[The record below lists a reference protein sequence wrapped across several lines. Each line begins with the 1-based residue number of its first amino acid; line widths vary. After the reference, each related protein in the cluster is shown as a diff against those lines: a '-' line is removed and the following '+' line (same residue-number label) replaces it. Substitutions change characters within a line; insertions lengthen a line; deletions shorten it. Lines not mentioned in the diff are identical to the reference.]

1 MSSHFHLIPKLTS
14 LQTWNHMIQSST
26 RNGLFS
32 ESLHLYSSMLRSGVH
47 GDDFTF
53 PFVAKACAKLGSVW
67 DGRKLHAHAILLG
80 FQGNTFV
87 QTSLLDMYSKCS
99 SFSESWQMFVEMP
112 HRGLVSW
119 NCMIS
124 AYSKDAQADKSMGL
138 FNEMRGSGVQ
148 PSCST
153 YISLISG
160 CMGSVSAL
168 RHGLSVYSCGIKVGV
183 DSYLQFRN
191 SVLSMFVRYGLI
203 VDACLLFDGMEG
215 KSIVTWTAMACG
227 YLRIGDY
234 MKVFDLFNCMRR
246 GGNRLDSIALV
257 NVILAG
263 VQSGS
268 LWTAR
273 GLHAFVIQS
282 GFGHEGDIATSLVN
296 LYAKCGDIISA
307 RKVFDSV
314 SEKNVFLWTSLISGY
329 VNSGH
334 SREALEL
341 FQNLLNSTVRPN
353 EATISVILSA
363 CADIGSVAIG
373 EKVEEYIVANRLESD
388 LRVQTGL
395 IRMYC
400 KCGSLQRARKIFDGI
415 PAKDLTV
422 WSTMISGYA
431 CHGEGKEA
439 LSFFQEMQKEA
450 IKPDAIVLTNILSA
464 CSHSGLV
471 DEGLK
476 WFRRMQTDYGIDP
489 TIEHYMC
496 IVDLL
501 SKAGQ
506 INIASKFICQMP
518 IKLQNQVWAPLLN
531 ACTAHH
537 NSQLG
542 ELISKQL
549 LKQEILEAEQYV
561 LMSNVYTCIGKW
573 EEATAFRSSL
583 NKRRLIK
590 EPGWSRIELCN

>member
-1 MSSHFHLIPKLTS
+1 MSSHFHLVPKLTS

-26 RNGLFS
+26 RKGLFS

-99 SFSESWQMFVEMP
+99 SFSESWQMFVEMH

-124 AYSKDAQADKSMGL
+124 AYSKDAQTDKSMGL

-203 VDACLLFDGMEG
+203 VDACLLFNCMEG
-215 KSIVTWTAMACG
+215 KSVVTWTAMACG

-234 MKVFDLFNCMRR
+234 MKVFDLFNRMRR

-282 GFGHEGDIATSLVN
+282 GFGHEGDIVTSLVN
-296 LYAKCGDIISA
+296 LYAKCADIISA

-329 VNSGH
+329 VNGGH

-373 EKVEEYIVANRLESD
+373 EKVEEYIVANRLELD

-400 KCGSLQRARKIFDGI
+400 KCGILQRARKIFDGI

-431 CHGEGKEA
+431 CHGEGTEA

-450 IKPDAIVLTNILSA
+450 IKPDAIVFTNILSA

-476 WFRRMQTDYGIDP
+476 WFRSMQTDYGIDP

-590 EPGWSRIELCN
+590 EPGWSRIEL